1 MEDFL
6 LASSALWLGMLTSV
20 SPCPLATNI
29 AAVSFISHRLTQRK
43 VVFLSGI
50 LYTFGRSLTY
60 IVIGVLIVKTL
71 VDVPILS
78 DFLQRY
84 VNKILGIVLI
94 LVGMVLLDL
103 LRIPLSLPSV
113 SENVAKKLIEK
124 GVFGSLL
131 LGILFA
137 LAFCPVSAALFF
149 GGLIPIAV
157 TAKSGI
163 WFPLIYGIGTGL
175 PVLLFAILVS
185 TGTELVNRVYH
196 GIARLEVYS
205 KIVTGIVFIVVGI
218 YYVLS
223 HILGL
228 I

>member
-1 MEDFL
+1 MEAIFL
-6 LASSALWLGMLTSV
+6 FTAIWLGILTSV

-29 AAVSFISHRLTQRK
+29 AAVSFISRRITQRNT
-43 VVFLSGI
+43 VFLSGI
-50 LYTFGRSLTY
+50 LYTLGRSLTY
-60 IVIGVLIVKTL
+60 IVLGVLIVKTL

-103 LRIPLSLPSV
+103 LRIPLTIPSV
-113 SENVAKKLIEK
+113 SENVAKKLAEK
-124 GVFGSLL
+124 GTFSSLP

-157 TAKSGI
+157 KAKSGI
-163 WFPLIYGIGTGL
+163 GLPLIYGIGTGL
-175 PVLLFAILVS
+175 PVLLFAFLAAAGSGYINNL
-185 TGTELVNRVYH
+185 YH
-196 GIARLEVYS
+196 RITRIEFYTK
-205 KIVTGIVFIVVGI
+205 KITGIIFILVGI
-218 YYVLS
+218 YYALAYIFEV
-223 HILGL
+223 I
-228 I
+228 

>member
-1 MEDFL
+1 MELIF
-6 LASSALWLGMLTSV
+6 LASAVWLGILTSV

-29 AAVSFISHRLTQRK
+29 AAVSFISRRITQRNT
-43 VVFLSGI
+43 VFLSGI
-50 LYTFGRSLTY
+50 LYTLGRSLTY
-60 IVIGVLIVKTL
+60 IVLGVLIVKTL

-103 LRIPLSLPSV
+103 LRVPLSLPSV
-113 SENVAKKLIEK
+113 SEDVTKKLIDK
-124 GVFGSLL
+124 GAIGALP

-157 TAKSGI
+157 KAHSGI
-163 WFPLIYGIGTGL
+163 GLPLIYGIGTGL
-175 PVLLFAILVS
+175 PVLLFAFLVAAG
-185 TGTELVNRVYH
+185 TGYINNLYYRITRIEFYT
-196 GIARLEVYS
+196 
-205 KIVTGIVFIVVGI
+205 KKVTGIIFILVGI
-218 YYVLS
+218 YYTLAY
-223 HILGL
+223 IFE
-228 I
+228 II

>member
-1 MEDFL
+1 MEGFL
-6 LASSALWLGMLTSV
+6 LASSAIWLGILTSV

-29 AAVSFISHRLTQRK
+29 AAVSFISRRLTQRK

-50 LYTFGRSLTY
+50 LYTLGRSLTY
-60 IVIGVLIVKTL
+60 TVIGVLIVKTL
-71 VDVPILS
+71 VDVPVLS

-113 SENVAKKLIEK
+113 SENVAKKLIER
-124 GVFGSLL
+124 GAFGSLL

-163 WFPLIYGIGTGL
+163 VLPLIYGIGTGL

-185 TGTELVNRVYH
+185 TGTELVTRVYH
-196 GIARLEVYS
+196 GIAQLEFYS

-223 HILGL
+223 YIYC
-228 I
+228 

>member
-1 MEDFL
+1 MEGFL
-6 LASSALWLGMLTSV
+6 LALSAIWLGILTSV

-29 AAVSFISHRLTQRK
+29 AAVSFISRRLTQRK

-50 LYTFGRSLTY
+50 LYTLGRSLTY

-113 SENVAKKLIEK
+113 SENVAKKLIER
-124 GVFGSLL
+124 GAFGSLL

-157 TAKSGI
+157 KAQSGI
-163 WFPLIYGIGTGL
+163 VLPLIYGIGTAL
-175 PVLLFAILVS
+175 PVMLFAFLTAAGAGYINNL
-185 TGTELVNRVYH
+185 YH
-196 GIARLEVYS
+196 RITKVEFYTKKA
-205 KIVTGIVFIVVGI
+205 TGIIFILVGI
-218 YYVLS
+218 YYALAY
-223 HILGL
+223 IFEL

>member
-1 MEDFL
+1 MEL
-6 LASSALWLGMLTSV
+6 LLSASAVWLGILTSV

-29 AAVSFISHRLTQRK
+29 AAVSFISRRIAQRNT
-43 VVFLSGI
+43 VFLSGI
-50 LYTFGRSLTY
+50 LYTLGRSLTY
-60 IVIGVLIVKTL
+60 IVLGVLIVKTL

-84 VNKILGIVLI
+84 VNKILGVVLI

-103 LRIPLSLPSV
+103 LRIPLNIPSV
-113 SENVAKKLIEK
+113 SENFAKKLAEK
-124 GVFGSLL
+124 GTFGSLP

-157 TAKSGI
+157 KAKSGI
-163 WFPLIYGIGTGL
+163 GLPLIYGIGTGL
-175 PVLLFAILVS
+175 PVLLFAFLVAAG
-185 TGTELVNRVYH
+185 TGYINNLYYRITRIEFYT
-196 GIARLEVYS
+196 
-205 KIVTGIVFIVVGI
+205 KKVTGIIFILVGI
-218 YYVLS
+218 YYALAY
-223 HILGL
+223 IFEL

>member
-1 MEDFL
+1 MELFL
-6 LASSALWLGMLTSV
+6 LSSAVWLGVLTSV

-29 AAVSFISHRLTQRK
+29 AAVSFISRRITQRNT
-43 VVFLSGI
+43 VFLSGI
-50 LYTFGRSLTY
+50 LYTLGRSLTY
-60 IVIGVLIVKTL
+60 IVLGVLIVKTL

-84 VNKILGIVLI
+84 VNKILGILLI

-103 LRIPLSLPSV
+103 LRIPFSLPSV

-124 GVFGSLL
+124 GAFGSLF

-149 GGLIPIAV
+149 GGLIPISVKAQ
-157 TAKSGI
+157 SGI
-163 WFPLIYGIGTGL
+163 VLPLIYGIGTAL

-205 KIVTGIVFIVVGI
+205 KIVTGIVFIVVGM

-223 HILGL
+223 HIFGL

>member
-1 MEDFL
+1 LEGIFL
-6 LASSALWLGMLTSV
+6 FTAIWLGILTSV

-29 AAVSFISHRLTQRK
+29 AAVSYISHRITQRNT
-43 VVFLSGI
+43 VFLSGI
-50 LYTFGRSLTY
+50 LYTLGRSLTY
-60 IVIGVLIVKTL
+60 IVLGVLIVKTL

-84 VNKILGIVLI
+84 INKILGIVLI
-94 LVGMVLLDL
+94 LIGMVLLDL

-113 SENVAKKLIEK
+113 SENIAKKLVDK
-124 GVFGSLL
+124 GALGSLP

-157 TAKSGI
+157 KAQSG
-163 WFPLIYGIGTGL
+163 FGLPLIYGIGTGL
-175 PVLLFAILVS
+175 PVLLFAFLAAAGAGYINNL
-185 TGTELVNRVYH
+185 YH
-196 GIARLEVYS
+196 RITRIEFYTKKA
-205 KIVTGIVFIVVGI
+205 TGIIFILVGI
-218 YYVLS
+218 YYAFAY
-223 HILGL
+223 IFEL

>member
-1 MEDFL
+1 MEGIFL
-6 LASSALWLGMLTSV
+6 FTAIWLGILTSV

-29 AAVSFISHRLTQRK
+29 AAVSFISRRITQRNT
-43 VVFLSGI
+43 VFLSGI
-50 LYTFGRSLTY
+50 LYTLGRSLTY
-60 IVIGVLIVKTL
+60 IVLGVLIVKTL

-103 LRIPLSLPSV
+103 LRIPLTIPSV
-113 SENVAKKLIEK
+113 SENVAKKLAEK
-124 GVFGSLL
+124 GTFGSLS

-157 TAKSGI
+157 KAQSGI
-163 WFPLIYGIGTGL
+163 GLPLIYGIGTGL
-175 PVLLFAILVS
+175 PVLLFAFLVAAG
-185 TGTELVNRVYH
+185 TGYINNLYYRITRIEFYT
-196 GIARLEVYS
+196 
-205 KIVTGIVFIVVGI
+205 KKVTGIIFILVGI
-218 YYVLS
+218 YYALAYIFEIV
-223 HILGL
+223 
-228 I
+228 

>member
-1 MEDFL
+1 MELFFS
-6 LASSALWLGMLTSV
+6 ASAVWLGILTSV

-29 AAVSFISHRLTQRK
+29 AAVSFISRRIMQRNT
-43 VVFLSGI
+43 VCLSGI
-50 LYTFGRSLTY
+50 LYTLGRSLTY

-113 SENVAKKLIEK
+113 SENAAKNLIER
-124 GVFGSLL
+124 GAFGSLL
-131 LGILFA
+131 LGVLFA

-157 TAKSGI
+157 KAQSGI
-163 WFPLIYGIGTGL
+163 VLPLIYGIGTGL

-185 TGTELVNRVYH
+185 TGTELVNRVYL
-196 GIARLEVYS
+196 GITRLEGYS
-205 KIVTGIVFIVVGI
+205 KMVTGIVFILVGI

-223 HILGL
+223 HIFVNV
-228 I
+228 